1 MKMWITIVL
10 VSFILAYL
18 FRVSIIYNA
27 FKNIGIKLTML
38 DSFKILYL
46 LTKNYLNQL
55 ITLRKNK
62 KNQEY
67 KILNKIYWLFFDTLL
82 VSLTT
87 ILNNAFNITDDNK
100 VSIVPISHKNNI
112 VKNVSITIPFLN
124 ESMASAAQC

>member
-1 MKMWITIVL
+1 MWITIVL

-18 FRVSIIYNA
+18 FRASIIYNA

-124 ESMASAAQC
+124 ELMASAA

>member
-1 MKMWITIVL
+1 MWITIVL

-124 ESMASAAQC
+124 ESMASAA

>member
-1 MKMWITIVL
+1 MWITIVL

-18 FRVSIIYNA
+18 FRASIIYNA

-87 ILNNAFNITDDNK
+87 ILNNAFNITDDSK
-100 VSIVPISHKNNI
+100 VSIVPISHKNDI

-124 ESMASAAQC
+124 ELMVSDV

>member
-87 ILNNAFNITDDNK
+87 ILNNAFNTTDDNK

-124 ESMASAAQC
+124 ESMASAT

>member
-1 MKMWITIVL
+1 
-10 VSFILAYL
+10 
-18 FRVSIIYNA
+18 
-27 FKNIGIKLTML
+27 ML

-124 ESMASAAQC
+124 ELMVSDV

>member
-124 ESMASAAQC
+124 ESMASAA

>member
-10 VSFILAYL
+10 VSFVLAYL

-67 KILNKIYWLFFDTLL
+67 KMLNKIYWLFFDTLL

-100 VSIVPISHKNNI
+100 VSIVPISRKNNI

-124 ESMASAAQC
+124 ESMASAA

>member
-87 ILNNAFNITDDNK
+87 ILNNAFNTTDDNK

-124 ESMASAAQC
+124 ELMASAA

>member
-1 MKMWITIVL
+1 MWITIVL

-18 FRVSIIYNA
+18 FRASIIYNA

-87 ILNNAFNITDDNK
+87 ILNNAFNITDDSK
-100 VSIVPISHKNNI
+100 VSIVPISHKNDI

-124 ESMASAAQC
+124 ESMASAA

>member
-124 ESMASAAQC
+124 ELMASAA

>member
-1 MKMWITIVL
+1 MWITIVL

-124 ESMASAAQC
+124 ELMVSDV

>member
-1 MKMWITIVL
+1 MWITIVL

-87 ILNNAFNITDDNK
+87 ILNNAFNITDDSK
-100 VSIVPISHKNNI
+100 VSIVPISHKNDI

-124 ESMASAAQC
+124 ESMASAA

>member
-18 FRVSIIYNA
+18 FRASIIYNA

-67 KILNKIYWLFFDTLL
+67 KTLNKIYWLFFDTLL

-124 ESMASAAQC
+124 ESMASAA

>member
-18 FRVSIIYNA
+18 FRASIIYDA

-87 ILNNAFNITDDNK
+87 ILNNTFNITDDSK
-100 VSIVPISHKNNI
+100 VSIVPISHKNDI
-112 VKNVSITIPFLN
+112 VKNVSIAIPFLN
-124 ESMASAAQC
+124 ESMASAA

>member
-124 ESMASAAQC
+124 ESMASAV

>member
-1 MKMWITIVL
+1 
-10 VSFILAYL
+10 
-18 FRVSIIYNA
+18 
-27 FKNIGIKLTML
+27 ML

-62 KNQEY
+62 KNQKY

-87 ILNNAFNITDDNK
+87 ILNNAFNITDDSK
-100 VSIVPISHKNNI
+100 VSIIPISHKNDI

-124 ESMASAAQC
+124 ELMVSDV

>member
-27 FKNIGIKLTML
+27 FKNIGIKLTIL

-87 ILNNAFNITDDNK
+87 ILNNAFNTTDDNK

-124 ESMASAAQC
+124 ELMASAA

>member
-1 MKMWITIVL
+1 MWITIVL

-87 ILNNAFNITDDNK
+87 ILNNAFNITDDSK
-100 VSIVPISHKNNI
+100 VSIVPISHKNDI

-124 ESMASAAQC
+124 ELMVSDV

>member
-87 ILNNAFNITDDNK
+87 ILNNAFNTTDDNK

-124 ESMASAAQC
+124 ESMASAA

>member
-18 FRVSIIYNA
+18 FRVLIIYNA

-87 ILNNAFNITDDNK
+87 ILNNAFNITDDSK
-100 VSIVPISHKNNI
+100 VSIVPISHKNDI

-124 ESMASAAQC
+124 ELMVSDV

>member
-1 MKMWITIVL
+1 
-10 VSFILAYL
+10 
-18 FRVSIIYNA
+18 
-27 FKNIGIKLTML
+27 ML

-87 ILNNAFNITDDNK
+87 ILNNAFNITDDSK
-100 VSIVPISHKNNI
+100 VSIVPISHKNDI

-124 ESMASAAQC
+124 ELMVSDV

>member
-18 FRVSIIYNA
+18 FRASIIYDA

-87 ILNNAFNITDDNK
+87 ILNNAFNITDDSK
-100 VSIVPISHKNNI
+100 VSIVPISHKNDI

-124 ESMASAAQC
+124 ELMASAA

>member
-87 ILNNAFNITDDNK
+87 ILNNAFNITDDSK
-100 VSIVPISHKNNI
+100 VSIVPISHKNDI

-124 ESMASAAQC
+124 ELMVSDV

>member
-18 FRVSIIYNA
+18 FRASIIYNA

-62 KNQEY
+62 KNQKPGF
-67 KILNKIYWLFFDTLL
+67 KIE
-82 VSLTT
+82 VQ
-87 ILNNAFNITDDNK
+87 
-100 VSIVPISHKNNI
+100 H
-112 VKNVSITIPFLN
+112 
-124 ESMASAAQC
+124 

>member
-1 MKMWITIVL
+1 MWITIVL

-18 FRVSIIYNA
+18 FRASIIYDA

-87 ILNNAFNITDDNK
+87 ILNNAFNITDDSK
-100 VSIVPISHKNNI
+100 VSIVPISHKNDI

-124 ESMASAAQC
+124 ELMVSDV

>member
-67 KILNKIYWLFFDTLL
+67 KTLNKIYWLFFRYTF
-82 VSLTT
+82 SF
-87 ILNNAFNITDDNK
+87 INYHIK
-100 VSIVPISHKNNI
+100 
-112 VKNVSITIPFLN
+112 
-124 ESMASAAQC
+124 

>member
-1 MKMWITIVL
+1 MWITIVL

-18 FRVSIIYNA
+18 FRASIIYNA

-124 ESMASAAQC
+124 ESMASAA

>member
-1 MKMWITIVL
+1 MWITIVL

-18 FRVSIIYNA
+18 FRASIIYNA

-82 VSLTT
+82 ASLTT
-87 ILNNAFNITDDNK
+87 ILNNAFNITDDSK
-100 VSIVPISHKNNI
+100 VSIVPISHKNDI

-124 ESMASAAQC
+124 ELMVSDV

>member
-87 ILNNAFNITDDNK
+87 ILNNAFNLTDDNK

-112 VKNVSITIPFLN
+112 VKNVSIAIPFLN
-124 ESMASAAQC
+124 ESMASAA

>member
-1 MKMWITIVL
+1 MWITIVL

-18 FRVSIIYNA
+18 FRVLIIYNA

-87 ILNNAFNITDDNK
+87 ILNNAFNITDNNK
-100 VSIVPISHKNNI
+100 VSIVPISHKNDI
-112 VKNVSITIPFLN
+112 VKNVSIAIPFLN
-124 ESMASAAQC
+124 ESMASAA

>member
-1 MKMWITIVL
+1 MKMWIMIVL

-18 FRVSIIYNA
+18 FRASIIYNA

-87 ILNNAFNITDDNK
+87 ILNNAFNITDDSK
-100 VSIVPISHKNNI
+100 VSIVPISHKNDI

-124 ESMASAAQC
+124 ELMVSDV

>member
-1 MKMWITIVL
+1 MKMWIMIVL
-10 VSFILAYL
+10 ISFILAYL
-18 FRVSIIYNA
+18 FRASIIYNA
-27 FKNIGIKLTML
+27 FKNIGIKLTMM

-100 VSIVPISHKNNI
+100 VSIVPISHKNDI

-124 ESMASAAQC
+124 ELMASDV

>member
-1 MKMWITIVL
+1 MWITIVL

-67 KILNKIYWLFFDTLL
+67 KTLNKIYWLFFDTLL

-100 VSIVPISHKNNI
+100 VSIVPISRKNNI

-124 ESMASAAQC
+124 ESMASAT

>member
-18 FRVSIIYNA
+18 FRISIIYNA

-100 VSIVPISHKNNI
+100 VSIVPISRKNNI

-124 ESMASAAQC
+124 ESMASAA

>member
-1 MKMWITIVL
+1 MRITIVL

-18 FRVSIIYNA
+18 FRASIIYNA

-87 ILNNAFNITDDNK
+87 ILNNAFNITDDSK
-100 VSIVPISHKNNI
+100 VSIIPISHKNDI

-124 ESMASAAQC
+124 ELMVSDV

>member
-1 MKMWITIVL
+1 MWITIVL

-87 ILNNAFNITDDNK
+87 ILNNAFNITDDSK
-100 VSIVPISHKNNI
+100 VSIVPILHKNDI

-124 ESMASAAQC
+124 ELMVSDV

>member
-124 ESMASAAQC
+124 ESMASAT

>member
-1 MKMWITIVL
+1 
-10 VSFILAYL
+10 
-18 FRVSIIYNA
+18 
-27 FKNIGIKLTML
+27 ML

-62 KNQEY
+62 KN
-67 KILNKIYWLFFDTLL
+67 L

-87 ILNNAFNITDDNK
+87 ILNNAFNITDDSK

-124 ESMASAAQC
+124 ELMVSDV

>member
-112 VKNVSITIPFLN
+112 VKNVSIIIPFLN
-124 ESMASAAQC
+124 ESMASAA